1 MFRASVME
9 CLCLAERWIARQ
21 RPLTAATWSSSRHC
35 SPQIQTQYGSHFS
48 LSLSLL
54 RSSSQS
60 QVCKQSDT
68 SSGHVSLISCLAAT
82 NQPFTGLIVCNLRY
96 LACLDY
102 TPIGHVSLLQG
113 LLISKFHLIKHQ
125 TRRVNFHPKSTA
137 NSILVAAK
145 LAVVHL
151 SAPKAGT

>member
-1 MFRASVME
+1 ME

-21 RPLTAATWSSSRHC
+21 RPLTAATRSSSRHC

-48 LSLSLL
+48 LALSLL

-68 SSGHVSLISCLAAT
+68 SSGHVSLISS
-82 NQPFTGLIVCNLRY
+82 NQPFTGLIICNLRY

-137 NSILVAAK
+137 NSLLVAAK